1 MFTSEERI
9 RLLSLVDIFEPLS
22 AEEIEHL
29 NGQLPDVH
37 LKPGEIFYSPEDR
50 SERLFVLWKGRG
62 QDGAGG
68 GEVENTQ
75 SSPPTESLPKGG
87 DATREVR
94 GEFSVNP
101 ATDSL
106 SVSTNTCPGRY
117 GFGAQPSLLYNLGV
131 GDGAFGLAGASQ
143 CLPSPGKQTK
153 NCRGRKLPMSRDL
166 HFVWGRS
173 PRAPCKWGSPWPN

>member
-1 MFTSEERI
+1 VF
-9 RLLSLVDIFEPLS
+9 V
-22 AEEIEHL
+22 AE
-29 NGQLPDVH
+29 
-37 LKPGEIFYSPEDR
+37 R
-50 SERLFVLWKGRG
+50 SETNPQCPHGLTLGLTGRG

-75 SSPPTESLPKGG
+75 SSPPTKSLSKGG
-87 DATREVR
+87 DAIREVR

-117 GFGAQPSLLYNLGV
+117 GFGAQPSLRYNLGV

-143 CLPSPGKQTK
+143 CRPSPGKQTK

-166 HFVWGRS
+166 HIVWGRS
-173 PRAPCKWGSPWPN
+173 PRAPCKWRSAWPN